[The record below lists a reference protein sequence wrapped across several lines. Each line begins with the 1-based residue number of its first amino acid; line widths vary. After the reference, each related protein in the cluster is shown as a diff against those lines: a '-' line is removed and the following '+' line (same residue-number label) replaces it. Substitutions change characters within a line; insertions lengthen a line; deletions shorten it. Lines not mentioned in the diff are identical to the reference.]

1 MEGRQLRADAAK
13 AAKDGETAAETAVR
27 EARELATQTADA
39 RYKPLVVRSE
49 ASAAFIGAKAEVF
62 DKDGEADPK
71 KLARL
76 LRLVNLAEVEVTDDG
91 TITGLADQVASI
103 KTDYPEL
110 FAGPKSPPR
119 PKADGSDRKPESTR
133 PKTSAAAL
141 AAQLGGG

>member
-1 MEGRQLRADAAK
+1 MADDGKGTDAGTDDTAEEAQERA
-13 AAKDGETAAETAVR
+13 TR
-27 EARELATQTADA
+27 TADA

-49 ASAAFIGAKAEVF
+49 AAAAFIGAKAEVF